1 MAGWIKKGMIVV
13 SMTNIDIP
21 LTVEDFIYKSGEFV
35 DKEGNKYRKKCLI
48 GVQCYRFDE
57 NKIRIHERFHSK
69 ELVPHE
75 VALKG
80 IMEAYSFHARDDKYK
95 SYWE

>member
-1 MAGWIKKGMIVV
+1 M
-13 SMTNIDIP
+13 S
-21 LTVEDFIYKSGEFV
+21 
-35 DKEGNKYRKKCLI
+35 YR
-48 GVQCYRFDE
+48 VQCYRFDE
-57 NKIRIHERFHSK
+57 NKVRIHERFHSK

>member
-57 NKIRIHERFHSK
+57 NK
-69 ELVPHE
+69 
-75 VALKG
+75 AYMKG
-80 IMEAYSFHARDDKYK
+80 FIAK
-95 SYWE
+95 SLFLMR